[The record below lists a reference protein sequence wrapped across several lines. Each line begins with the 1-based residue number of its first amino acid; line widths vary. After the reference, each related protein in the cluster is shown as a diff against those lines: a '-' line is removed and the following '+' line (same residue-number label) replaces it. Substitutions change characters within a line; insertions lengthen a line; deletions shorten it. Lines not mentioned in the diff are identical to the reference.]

1 MDTRLALAITGM
13 RLNQTRGMLCQLM
26 REHPDGYEGQLS
38 RVADL
43 VGEAHG
49 IVTALNGSATAD
61 PRDDRPRE
69 ALNAADPTCRA
80 V

>member
-1 MDTRLALAITGM
+1 MDTKLALAITGM
-13 RLNQTRGMLCQLM
+13 RLNQTRGMLRQLI
-26 REHPDGYEGQLS
+26 REHPDDHEEQLG

-61 PRDDRPRE
+61 IEPTADARSV
-69 ALNAADPTCRA
+69 AL
-80 V
+80 